1 MSLTPGI
8 ATNIAVIKE
17 KLPEHVKLIAVS
29 KTHPVSA
36 ISEAVASGQYTF
48 GESKVQE
55 LLLKYRE
62 LPDMKWHFI
71 GHLQTNKVSKLTG
84 LATLIHSVDSKRL
97 ITEISSCSEKA
108 GKISDCLLQVYIAKE
123 ETKYG
128 LDESELQEI
137 ISLYNKGDIP
147 GVRICGFMGM
157 ASNTD
162 DENTVRM
169 EFRRLKQYFDSVKKE
184 FFADKS
190 YFCELSMGMSSDY
203 IIAVEEGSTMVRIG
217 SDIFGHREYK

>member
-1 MSLTPGI
+1 MSITTDIAAGI
-8 ATNIAVIKE
+8 IVIKE

-36 ISEAVASGQYTF
+36 VSAAAACGQYIF

-55 LLLKYRE
+55 LLLKYKE
-62 LPDMKWHFI
+62 LPDMEWHFI
-71 GHLQTNKVSKLTG
+71 GHLQTNKVSKLIGIT
-84 LATLIHSVDSKRL
+84 TLIHSVDSKRL

-108 GKISDCLLQVYIAKE
+108 GKISDCLLQLYIAKE

-128 LDESELQEI
+128 LDESELYEI
-137 ISLYNKGDIP
+137 LSLYKKGGLP
-147 GVRICGFMGM
+147 GVRVCGLMGM

-169 EFRRLKQYFDSVKKE
+169 EFRMLKQYFDRIKKD

-203 IIAVEEGSTMVRIG
+203 MVAVEEGSTMVRIG